1 MINLYR
7 MVFNN
12 IAFEVLDRYKNNKM
26 NKDQAMTKLNQL
38 VDYVRHSEIENNR
51 RDRKDNG
58 KRS

>member
-1 MINLYR
+1 